1 MSTSAAPRSSKL
13 RFTLILGGLSGFAPL
28 SIDMY
33 LPGFPAMTEQ
43 LGATASQIQLTLTA
57 FVVSLALGQAIAG
70 PLSDSF
76 GRRRPLIAGLVL
88 YAIAS
93 VACAFAPSA
102 YALVAF
108 RFVQG
113 LGAAAGIVIARAAV
127 RDLFAGVALARFFST
142 LMLVTGLAPILAPV
156 IGGEVLRFT
165 SWRGIFLVLSVFGAI
180 LLLST
185 VLGLPET
192 LADDRRQPPHIGAVM
207 RSYGTLLRD
216 RIFLGYALTSALLF
230 AALFAY
236 ISGSPFVLQE
246 LYGLTPQQFGWVFGV
261 NSVGIM
267 ITGQLN
273 GWLLRRFQP
282 RALTAAG
289 LVVGLAGGVGLVV
302 TMAMGA
308 GLVVILVPLF
318 VIVSSVGIVMPNAA
332 ALGLAD
338 QADNAGAASALIGIT
353 QFIIGGL
360 LAPLAGHGALA
371 MAVLMAAVAVG
382 AMVAFL
388 ALTRQGK
395 AHREGEDHH
404 TGHDSRDHA
413 TASAGQEVPDN
424 AAATGEQELP
434 AR

>member
-1 MSTSAAPRSSKL
+1 MSRNNTL
-13 RFTLILGGLSGFAPL
+13 RFTLILGALSGFAPL

-33 LPGFPAMTEQ
+33 LPGFPAMTQQ
-43 LGATASQIQLTLTA
+43 LGASASQIQLTLTA
-57 FVVSLALGQAIAG
+57 FVVSLAIGQAIAG

-88 YAIAS
+88 YAVAS

-127 RDLFAGVALARFFST
+127 RDLFSGVALARFFST

-165 SWRGIFLVLSVFGAI
+165 SWRGIFLVLSVFGAV

-192 LADDRRQPPHIGAVM
+192 LAGERRRPARVGAVM
-207 RSYGTLLRD
+207 RSYGALLRD

-267 ITGQLN
+267 IAGQLN
-273 GWLLRRFQP
+273 GLLLRWSSP
-282 RALTAAG
+282 RALIAAG
-289 LVVGLAGGVGLVV
+289 LTAGLAG
-302 TMAMGA
+302 GA
-308 GLVVILVPLF
+308 GLVVAIAFDAGLVVVLVPMF
-318 VIVSSVGIVMPNAA
+318 VIVSSVGVVMPNAA

-360 LAPLAGHGALA
+360 LAPLAGHGAMA
-371 MAVLMAAVAVG
+371 MAVLMAAVALA
-382 AMVAFL
+382 AMMAYL
-388 ALTRQGK
+388 GLTRHQP
-395 AHREGEDHH
+395 HREGDDHQA
-404 TGHDSRDHA
+404 GDDSRGHA
-413 TASAGQEVPDN
+413 APLPGQDAADK
-424 AAATGEQELP
+424 AAATGEQQLP

>member
-1 MSTSAAPRSSKL
+1 MSRRNTL
-13 RFTLILGGLSGFAPL
+13 RFTLILGALSGFAPL

-43 LGATASQIQLTLTA
+43 LGASASQIQLTLTA
-57 FVVSLALGQAIAG
+57 FVVSLGLGQAIAG

-76 GRRRPLIAGLVL
+76 GRRRPLIVGLVL
-88 YAIAS
+88 YAVAS

-102 YALVAF
+102 YTLVVF

-127 RDLFAGVALARFFST
+127 RDLFSGVALARFFST

-165 SWRGIFLVLSVFGAI
+165 SWRGIFVVLSVFGAV
-180 LLLST
+180 LLLAT

-192 LADDRRQPPHIGAVM
+192 LADERRGPARVGAAM
-207 RSYGTLLRD
+207 RSYGALLRD

-267 ITGQLN
+267 IAGQLN
-273 GWLLRRFQP
+273 SLLLRWSRP
-282 RALTAAG
+282 RVLIAAG
-289 LVVGLAGGVGLVV
+289 LAVGLAGG
-302 TMAMGA
+302 A
-308 GLVVILVPLF
+308 GLVVAIALNAGLLVVLVPMF

-371 MAVLMAAVAVG
+371 MAVLMASVALAAV
-382 AMVAFL
+382 VAY
-388 ALTRQGK
+388 AGLTRHK
-395 AHREGEDHH
+395 AHREGDDHH
-404 TGHDSRDHA
+404 AGHDSRDHP
-413 TASAGQEVPDN
+413 ASLPGQDTTDEAP
-424 AAATGEQELP
+424 ATGEQQLP